1 MGGRWAHRNQKWNQT
16 FNEFALTRLK
26 AATQSLAIVQSLDH
40 PCNKNPRVFFHPLSY
55 FPLWITHFIEAFP
68 STLRRNSKNRIQNFP
83 SASPLRTKNVSS
95 RIDIEI
101 TTGIIIIIDSCPT
114 RCICYEKNTS
124 RYRVMES
131 YGEDLLFPR
140 NCLTNAWMKKV
151 SLWKASFDKSS
162 SSSSSQRLNIFD
174 AIKQNFRHYLYGW
187 KKYTYICINL
197 FLKAQ
202 LR

>member
-83 SASPLRTKNVSS
+83 SVSPLHSAQKMFPV
-95 RIDIEI
+95 
-101 TTGIIIIIDSCPT
+101 
-114 RCICYEKNTS
+114 
-124 RYRVMES
+124 ES
-131 YGEDLLFPR
+131 ISKSPQEL
-140 NCLTNAWMKKV
+140 
-151 SLWKASFDKSS
+151 SS
-162 SSSSSQRLNIFD
+162 SSIRVRPAVSVTKKIPRDIALWKVTWKIYY
-174 AIKQNFRHYLYGW
+174 FRE
-187 KKYTYICINL
+187 TV
-197 FLKAQ
+197 
-202 LR
+202 